1 MSKKRKEFAI
11 SDTHWGHKGS
21 CEFNNKDGSKMRPW
35 DDPHVMN
42 KEMIER
48 WNDTVE
54 DDSVIWHLG
63 DVVINR
69 RYLGEVMPLLRGRIR
84 LVGGNHDVF
93 KLHDY
98 TPWFEDIKG
107 VGMLKDDDGRYDL
120 VLSHIPLH
128 PDSINRF
135 GANIHGHL
143 HANHVNDP
151 RYLCVCVE
159 QIDYRPIEI
168 SEIRKRVERNKVEFA
183 KTGNVIDFSKKENH

>member
-1 MSKKRKEFAI
+1 
-11 SDTHWGHKGS
+11 
-21 CEFNNKDGSKMRPW
+21 MRPW

-42 KEMIER
+42 KEMIEY

-69 RYLGEVMPLLRGRIR
+69 RYLGQVMPLLRGRKR

-98 TPWFEDIKG
+98 SPWFEDIKG
-107 VGMLKDDDGRYDL
+107 VGMLQNDEGHYDI

-128 PDSINRF
+128 ADSIDRF
-135 GANIHGHL
+135 GANVHGHY
-143 HANHVNDP
+143 HANHINDP

-159 QIDYRPIEI
+159 QINYRPIELSVVRERI
-168 SEIRKRVERNKVEFA
+168 ARNKVEFA
-183 KTGNVIDFSKKENH
+183 KTKKVIDFTKKENH